1 MFLKRVAPLCA
12 VLALLVAPFLNHGI
26 AQASQDEGDG
36 SFSVLMATDLVVP
49 NAGYFFVVDF
59 DTQNATTV
67 ARTGG
72 AAVPPNVPRNGFFIH
87 LNGSNDDWVVEAR
100 SYVRGVET
108 LRPLSEFSI
117 WNYEG
122 AVAHNGSF
130 LGFAD
135 RASDAVL
142 IWSAN
147 DLETTD
153 RPVDATVTFTGID
166 FTDGAVGDVQV
177 GSASAQVS
185 PGVRITQGEK
195 PYSALL
201 ATDLVVPN
209 AGTFFVVDFDRQTT
223 SVTPRS
229 GSAPVP
235 DVIPQNGFVIH
246 LNGNNDDWLVEARS
260 YADSVETIRPTD
272 EFSIWNYDGSVA
284 PNGSFLGFADRATDA
299 VLIWAGNGLATAQRP
314 VNATATF
321 AGIDFTDGA
330 VGDIQVGSVS
340 TTLLKVGSRFP

>member
-1 MFLKRVAPLCA
+1 MILRSIALLSA
-12 VLALLVAPFLNHGI
+12 VLVVLISSLSVGGSAH
-26 AQASQDEGDG
+26 ASADEGDG
-36 SFSVLMATDLVVP
+36 SFSALMATDLVVP

-59 DTQNATTV
+59 DTHEAKTI

-72 AAVPPNVPRNGFFIH
+72 AAVPPNVPRNGFFVH
-87 LNGSNDDWVVEAR
+87 LNGNNDDWVVEAR

-122 AVAHNGSF
+122 AVAPNGSF

-153 RPVDATVTFTGID
+153 RPVDATVTFAGVD
-166 FTDGAVGDVQV
+166 FTDGATGDVHV

-185 PGVRITQGEK
+185 PGVRVTQGEK

-201 ATDLVVPN
+201 ATDLVIPN

-223 SVTPRS
+223 SVTPRKA
-229 GSAPVP
+229 GAAVP
-235 DVIPQNGFVIH
+235 DVVPQNGFVIH
-246 LNGNNDDWLVEARS
+246 LNGNNDDWVVEARS
-260 YADSVETIRPTD
+260 YADSVETIRPID

-284 PNGSFLGFADRATDA
+284 PNGSFLGFADRASDA
-299 VLIWAGNGLATAQRP
+299 VLIWVGNGLATPRGP

-321 AGIDFTDGA
+321 TGIDFTDGG
-330 VGDIQVGSVS
+330 VGDIHVDSVS
-340 TTLLKVGSRFP
+340 TTLLKVGTRSP